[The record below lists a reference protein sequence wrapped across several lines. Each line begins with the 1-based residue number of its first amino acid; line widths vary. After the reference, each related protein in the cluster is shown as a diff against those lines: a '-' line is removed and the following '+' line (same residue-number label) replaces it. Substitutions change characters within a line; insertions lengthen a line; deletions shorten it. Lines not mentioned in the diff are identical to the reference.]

1 MCAKLSYL
9 QSGFLNGLNW
19 MQVVE
24 LAAAKKQGLAELEES
39 LMLQVGI
46 VLLMSALMQTDLA
59 LNLSS
64 SSAVG

>member
-1 MCAKLSYL
+1 
-9 QSGFLNGLNW
+9 

-39 LMLQVGI
+39 LMLQVRL

-59 LNLSS
+59 LNVSLV
-64 SSAVG
+64 SAIG